1 MSESLN
7 SAERRLKLITML
19 QANRVSNLRVDDIAR
34 EFGVSRRTVFRDLR
48 VLSNMSIPFESDRDY
63 GYRMSPHNTIPP
75 LMFSEKELSTL
86 IVGLGFLKGQVDSGL
101 SKEARNIELKIQ
113 SMLNDQLKIY
123 MKIISEKVV
132 LYPYLHN
139 AETNEA
145 NEHWHTLLAAIKE
158 SRAIEATYS
167 SQKTGKTSERRID
180 PYLLVYYGDH
190 WDLIGYCNSSN
201 SLRTFVLSRF
211 LSVKVLPGSYITR
224 RGYSSRD
231 LLYRI
236 DPSFQELRISAKP
249 AVSEKVLR
257 NLPALVESVEMMG
270 ENLHI
275 RFLFDNLRFMNQW
288 LLQFG
293 AEVTVL
299 APEAFVKDRTSL
311 LKELMNQP

>member
-1 MSESLN
+1 
-7 SAERRLKLITML
+7 ML
-19 QANRVSNLRVDDIAR
+19 QANRVTNLRVDDIAH

-101 SKEARNIELKIQ
+101 SKEARSIELKIQ

-132 LYPYLHN
+132 LYPYPHYP
-139 AETNEA
+139 ETNEPD
-145 NEHWHTLLAAIKE
+145 EHWHTLLAAIKE
-158 SRAIEATYS
+158 SRAIDAIYS

-190 WDLIGYCNSSN
+190 WDLIGYCNSTN

-211 LSVKVLPGSYITR
+211 SSIRVIPNSYITR

-236 DPSFQELRISAKP
+236 DPSYQELCISVKP
-249 AVSEKVLR
+249 AISEKVLR
-257 NLPALVESVEMMG
+257 SLPALVETVEWVG

-275 RFLFDNLRFMNQW
+275 HFLFDNLRFMNQW
-288 LLQFG
+288 LLQYG
-293 AEVTVL
+293 VEVSVL
-299 APEAFVKDRTSL
+299 APEAFVRDRASL
-311 LKELMNQP
+311 LLELMKQP